1 MNIEKIKHRIHEIIY
16 EADTPAGR
24 AFDVALFYAIIISVV
39 VVMMDSVSSLHVRYG
54 YWFHVIEWVITL
66 LFSVEYFLRIWTVK
80 HPGRYIFSFYGLI
93 DLLAVLPAYVSLVFV
108 GTQFLIVV
116 RVLRLLRVFRVLK
129 LARYINATDDLVS
142 AFKASRR
149 KIIVFLEAVLIIVV
163 IMGAMMYLIEGPE
176 HGFDSIPKSVYWAI
190 VTITTV
196 GYGDIAPQTVAGQTL
211 ASVLMITGFAIIAV
225 PTGIITAEI
234 NRVRKSH
241 NTQICNRCLFDQHD
255 DDASYCKKC
264 GQKL

>member
-1 MNIEKIKHRIHEIIY
+1 MEIEKIKYRIHEIIY

-24 AFDVALFYAIIISVV
+24 AFDMALFYAIILSVL
-39 VVMMDSVSSLHVRYG
+39 VVMMDSVSSLHAQYG
-54 YWFHVIEWVITL
+54 YWFHVIEWVITI
-66 LFSVEYFLRIWTVK
+66 LFSVEYLLRIWTVK
-80 HPGRYIFSFYGLI
+80 NAGKYIFSFYGLI
-93 DLLAVLPAYVSLVFV
+93 DLLAVLPAYLSLVFV

-116 RVLRLLRVFRVLK
+116 RILRLLRVFRVLK
-129 LARYINATDDLVS
+129 LARYINATEDLVM

-196 GYGDIAPQTVAGQTL
+196 GYGDIAPQTFIGQSL
-211 ASVLMITGFAIIAV
+211 ASLLMITGFAIIAV
-225 PTGIITAEI
+225 PTGIITSEI

-241 NTQICNRCLFDQHD
+241 NTQTCSRCFYDNHD
-255 DDASYCKKC
+255 DDALFCKKC